1 MSTTRKC
8 PQCAAEL
15 PSYAPAGFCVRCLLE
30 LGKETTLLREEN
42 AEAPPNARLLADYQL
57 IEMVGRGGMG
67 VVYKAT
73 QIGLGRPVALKMIR
87 SAVVASELELQRFEM
102 EARAAAML
110 DHPNIV
116 PIYEVGEHEGQHY
129 FAMRLVEGENLAER
143 LRANAAVEDA
153 AEAGRVR
160 QKSRQAALL
169 IRKVARAIHHAHQR
183 GILHRDIKPSNIL
196 LDQNGDPQI
205 TDFGLAKLT
214 SAEENTTLTHEL
226 LGTPEYMSPEQVTRQ
241 KQLTT
246 ATDVYSL
253 GVILYE
259 WMTGRVPF
267 RGGTP
272 YETMRQVVE
281 NSPIRP
287 TAVNP
292 KIPRDLE
299 TICLKCLEKEPER
312 RYDSAAALADD
323 LDRWLAR
330 KPIGAR
336 RTPHWE
342 RLAKWVQ
349 REPLKAALVALLLA
363 GLSWPFVV
371 SNFYRKQFSHM
382 ATVHPVVT
390 PDIDGVYTLRII
402 GVYAADR
409 CTENFWK
416 GPMERSNRVLRL
428 EFTNM
433 PAEMVES
440 LRCVI
445 RADIA
450 NHPDPARTPVL
461 TNGQVFSLKVQ
472 SDLERDFYVASVGWY
487 GSNILTRASNA
498 IVRLRLIE

>member
-1 MSTTRKC
+1 MSTLRKC
-8 PQCAAEL
+8 PQCAADL
-15 PSYAPAGFCVRCLLE
+15 PSYAPPGICVRCLLE
-30 LGKETTLLREEN
+30 LAKETTLLPDAT
-42 AEAPPNARLLADYQL
+42 AEAPPNAHLLADYEL

-67 VVYKAT
+67 VVYKAR
-73 QIGLGRPVALKMIR
+73 QISLGRQVALKMIR

-116 PIYEVGEHEGQHY
+116 PIYEVGEQEGQHY
-129 FAMRLVEGENLAER
+129 FTMRLVEGENLAER
-143 LRANAAVEDA
+143 LRVNAAVPT

-160 QKSRQAALL
+160 QNSRQAALL
-169 IRKVARAIHHAHQR
+169 VRKLARAIHHAHQR

-196 LDQNGDPQI
+196 LDQNGEPQI
-205 TDFGLAKLT
+205 TDFGLAKLA
-214 SAEENTTLTHEL
+214 SAEEQTTLTHEL

-241 KQLTT
+241 KQVTT

-259 WMTGRVPF
+259 LMTGRVPF

-299 TICLKCLEKEPER
+299 TICLKCLKKEPQH

-336 RTPHWE
+336 RTPPWE
-342 RLAKWVQ
+342 RVAKWVQ
-349 REPLKAALVALLLA
+349 REPLKAALVALLLV
-363 GLSWPFVV
+363 GLSWPFFV

-382 ATVHPVVT
+382 ATEHPVVT
-390 PDIDGVYTLRII
+390 PDIDGVYSLRII
-402 GVYAADR
+402 GKYSADR

-433 PAEMVES
+433 PADMLES

-450 NHPDPARTPVL
+450 NMPDPARTPVL
-461 TNGQVFSLKVQ
+461 TNGQIFSLRVQ
-472 SDLERDFYVASVGWY
+472 SELERDFYVASVGWY
-487 GSNILTRASNA
+487 GSNILARASNA
-498 IVRLRLIE
+498 TVRLRLIE